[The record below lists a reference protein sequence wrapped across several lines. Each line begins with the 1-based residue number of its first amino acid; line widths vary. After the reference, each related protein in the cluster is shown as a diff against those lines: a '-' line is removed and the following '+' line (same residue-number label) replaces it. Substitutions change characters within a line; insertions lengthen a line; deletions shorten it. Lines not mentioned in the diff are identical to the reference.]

1 MEFVLGWN
9 VSRHSMNWLVE
20 TFSWAPEEFSTWMR
34 RGTNSK
40 EVLKGKTI
48 LAPVIWLRSVKNGG
62 VCFIARYVEGIMLPQ
77 IFGPK
82 ELAIDTPEFL
92 LWSQSSHHHTS
103 PILAMRWLRLIR
115 MAWTRCFM
123 SSAVLERRHLDIV
136 APYDPRP
143 TGPLRSTEWSMN
155 FQWSNLS
162 RAAQH
167 KRWLSIGPVSCSPL
181 TWGNGDERLREPW
194 HNVSECRRSYTL
206 SGNSRV
212 SQVWRSVARGA
223 QYHPLSESR
232 FFGLEMSQPCQNY
245 SRPPTATKPFFH
257 PFHTVWVRCGSFQ
270 GKVKPLIYC
279 RLATA

>member
-48 LAPVIWLRSVKNGG
+48 LAPVHWLRSVKNGG

-82 ELAIDTPEFL
+82 ELAIDTPELL

-115 MAWTRCFM
+115 MAWTQCFM

-143 TGPLRSTEWSMN
+143 TGPLRSSEWSMN
-155 FQWSNLS
+155 FQWSSEATYQELHS
-162 RAAQH
+162 IKEMVEHSSCVLFPSHLRKWRWKTLWTLTQCIRMPKVAYTFREL
-167 KRWLSIGPVSCSPL
+167 KRVPSLEVCSEGCTISSFIWIQIL
-181 TWGNGDERLREPW
+181 W
-194 HNVSECRRSYTL
+194 
-206 SGNSRV
+206 SGNV
-212 SQVWRSVARGA
+212 PAV
-223 QYHPLSESR
+223 PKL
-232 FFGLEMSQPCQNY
+232 P
-245 SRPPTATKPFFH
+245 
-257 PFHTVWVRCGSFQ
+257 
-270 GKVKPLIYC
+270 
-279 RLATA
+279 